1 MSLFEAIGSLVGMV
15 ASGGNPVGAA
25 LGSSLGNILSGG
37 NLKSA
42 LNSGIGSLLSAGAG
56 GKVGLGLDVLSRL
69 GGGDSV
75 GQRTGQGVMDM
86 LSGKA
91 QPGARAGAGAGA
103 GAAAGGTPF
112 GGVTQGVSGL
122 MNIMGVQNDPIL
134 AAALQYA
141 INKPKPAMSA
151 LESRQYATGE
161 RLPDYRGT
169 AAPGTPRVS
178 YMAQGGY
185 VEGPGTGKSDS
196 IPAAIYQNGGRVQEA
211 RLSDGE
217 FVMTENAVRG
227 MGDGDRNLGAARM
240 YRVMSQ
246 LEGRRNG

>member
-1 MSLFEAIGSLVGMV
+1 MSLFEAIGGLIGMV

-25 LGSSLGNILSGG
+25 LGSGLGNLLGGG

-42 LNSGIGSLLSAGAG
+42 LNSGIGSLLSVGAG
-56 GKVGLGLDVLSRL
+56 GKVGMGLDVLSRL
-69 GGGDSV
+69 GGGDPI
-75 GQRTGQGVMDM
+75 GQRTAQGVMDM

-91 QPGARAGAGAGA
+91 QPNAK
-103 GAAAGGTPF
+103 AGGTQF
-112 GGVTQGVSGL
+112 GGVTQGLTGL

-151 LESRQYATGE
+151 LERQQYATGE

-217 FVMTENAVRG
+217 FVMTEDAVRG

-240 YRVMSQ
+240 YKIMSQ

>member
-1 MSLFEAIGSLVGMV
+1 MSLFEAIGGLVGMV

-25 LGSSLGNILSGG
+25 LGSGLGNLLGGG

-42 LNSGIGSLLSAGAG
+42 LNSGIGSLMSAGAG

-69 GGGDSV
+69 GGGADNA
-75 GQRTGQGVMDM
+75 GQRTGQNVMDM
-86 LSGKA
+86 LSGRTQPA
-91 QPGARAGAGAGA
+91 GRQPAGRPGAP
-103 GAAAGGTPF
+103 GTQF
-112 GGVTQGVSGL
+112 GGLTQGVGGL
-122 MNIMGVQNDPIL
+122 MNILGVQNDPIL
-134 AAALQYA
+134 ASALQYA
-141 INKPKPAMSA
+141 LNKPKPAMSKQ
-151 LESRQYATGE
+151 ESRQYATGE

-240 YRVMSQ
+240 YQVMSQ

>member
-1 MSLFEAIGSLVGMV
+1 MSLFEAIGGLIGMV

-25 LGSSLGNILSGG
+25 LGSGLGNLLSGG

-42 LNSGIGSLLSAGAG
+42 LNSGIGSLLSVGAG
-56 GKVGLGLDVLSRL
+56 GKVGMGLDVLSRL
-69 GGGDSV
+69 GGGDSI

-91 QPGARAGAGAGA
+91 QPNAK
-103 GAAAGGTPF
+103 AGGTQF
-112 GGVTQGVSGL
+112 GGVTQGLTGL

-151 LESRQYATGE
+151 LERQQYATGE
-161 RLPDYRGT
+161 RRPDYRGT

-217 FVMTENAVRG
+217 FVMTEDAVRG

-246 LEGRRNG
+246 LEGRLNG

>member
-42 LNSGIGSLLSAGAG
+42 LNSGIGSLLSAGTG

-91 QPGARAGAGAGA
+91 QPGARAGAGA

>member
-1 MSLFEAIGSLVGMV
+1 MSLFEAIGGLVGMV

-25 LGSSLGNILSGG
+25 LGSGLGNLLSGG

-56 GKVGLGLDVLSRL
+56 GKVGLGMDVLARL
-69 GGGDSV
+69 GGGDPV

-91 QPGARAGAGAGA
+91 QPAAGA

-112 GGVTQGVSGL
+112 SGVTQGVSGL

-217 FVMTENAVRG
+217 FVMTEDAVRG

-240 YRVMSQ
+240 YKIMSQ

>member
-25 LGSSLGNILSGG
+25 LGSSLGNLLSGG

-42 LNSGIGSLLSAGAG
+42 LNSGIGSLMSAGAG

-91 QPGARAGAGAGA
+91 QPGART
-103 GAAAGGTPF
+103 GGTPF
-112 GGVTQGVSGL
+112 SGVTQGVSGL

-141 INKPKPAMSA
+141 INKPRPAMSA
-151 LESRQYATGE
+151 LERQQYATGE

-217 FVMTENAVRG
+217 FVMTEDAVRG